1 MVLCCLAVTICGCK
15 ECYCMLTPSSYHS
28 TIFNVI
34 LIRSSFSFSATG
46 FKSQEEPIS
55 ETTRDK
61 NHPPHSRIDTR
72 LPSSP
77 IAPPISLPG
86 PPMMPGPRPN
96 MPPMPRPHGIPNPH
110 LPPFFSPQNRPHMPP
125 RVLPGGP
132 MFAADRFRMPPAFS
146 PPGPPFQRF
155 PPMRPEQR
163 FFQNASPGFGPPF
176 PSGRWRWTWTF

>member
-1 MVLCCLAVTICGCK
+1 
-15 ECYCMLTPSSYHS
+15 MLTPSSYHS

-176 PSGRWRWTWTF
+176 PSGRWR